1 MQQTIE
7 DYGQN
12 QFASCSTSRDL
23 RVGLGAGESEI
34 QLLDTIDSVED
45 LFRFIKMITRT
56 KGE

>member
-7 DYGQN
+7 DYGPD
-12 QFASCSTSRDL
+12 QFASCPTSRNL
-23 RVGLGAGESEI
+23 RVGLGAGELEI
-34 QLLDTIDSVED
+34 QLVDTIDSVGD